1 MSPSFLRMNL
11 LFVCEGLG
19 GLGVDEPTMVS
30 ALARWRK
37 QPEKRSGFRK
47 GFPGFFRSHGE
58 IDRCEEE
65 YMLHLTAEFA
75 RFKNLMVLWAM
86 HPWERDA
93 RLAHH
98 VLHQQHPVAIVVE
111 VACTRSADEL
121 LGARRAYQ
129 ALFHHSLE
137 EDVAYRARDKPYC
150 SVSTDDD

>member
-1 MSPSFLRMNL
+1 
-11 LFVCEGLG
+11 
-19 GLGVDEPTMVS
+19 VDEPAMVS
-30 ALARWRK
+30 ALARWRG

-47 GFPGFFRSHGE
+47 GFPGFFSSHGE
-58 IDRCEEE
+58 MERCEEE
-65 YMLHLTAEFA
+65 YMLRLAAEFA
-75 RFKNLMVLWAM
+75 RLKNLVVLWAM

-98 VLHQQHPVAIVVE
+98 VLHQGHPAAVAVE

-129 ALFHHSLE
+129 ALYHHSLE

-150 SVSTDDD
+150 NVSEHPLVPGASSGGGGELIELA

>member
-1 MSPSFLRMNL
+1 M
-11 LFVCEGLG
+11 
-19 GLGVDEPTMVS
+19 
-30 ALARWRK
+30 
-37 QPEKRSGFRK
+37 
-47 GFPGFFRSHGE
+47 
-58 IDRCEEE
+58 DRCEEE
-65 YMLHLTAEFA
+65 YMLHLAAEFA

-98 VLHQQHPVAIVVE
+98 VLHQHHPAAIVVE

-129 ALFHHSLE
+129 ALYHHSLE

-150 SVSTDDD
+150 NVREQLASSGAGGGGELIELA